1 VTMSKGEPLVVFVTA
16 ASMEEAEALASA
28 LLEARAAACVS
39 ILPGVESRFWW
50 EGRMDSAREV
60 LLVIKT
66 LKEVYPTVE
75 RTVTA
80 CHSYK
85 VPEILALPVV
95 QGHLPYLSWIMDSVE
110 R

>member
-1 VTMSKGEPLVVFVTA
+1 MTQGEPLIVLVTA
-16 ASMEEAEALASA
+16 PSMEEAEAIASA

-50 EGRMDSAREV
+50 EGRIDSSREV

-66 LKEVYPTVE
+66 LKEAYPTVE

-80 CHSYK
+80 CHSYQ

-95 QGHLPYLSWIMDSVE
+95 RGHLPYLSWIRDCVD
-110 R
+110 

>member
-1 VTMSKGEPLVVFVTA
+1 MSKGEPLVVFVTA

-28 LLEARAAACVS
+28 LLEARVAACVS

-50 EGRMDSAREV
+50 EGRIERAQEV

-66 LKEVYPTVE
+66 LREAYPTLE
-75 RTVTA
+75 RTVTT
-80 CHSYK
+80 CHSYQ

-95 QGHLPYLSWIMDSVE
+95 QGHLPYLSWIMDNVE